1 MYGWFCGNVYK
12 FLSQISSFATSA
24 CCIQTSRFK
33 MLGEVRGVRTS
44 HGLFHGFD
52 PLNLRHID
60 SQVSLDT
67 YLKRD
72 SA

>member
-1 MYGWFCGNVYK
+1 
-12 FLSQISSFATSA
+12 
-24 CCIQTSRFK
+24 